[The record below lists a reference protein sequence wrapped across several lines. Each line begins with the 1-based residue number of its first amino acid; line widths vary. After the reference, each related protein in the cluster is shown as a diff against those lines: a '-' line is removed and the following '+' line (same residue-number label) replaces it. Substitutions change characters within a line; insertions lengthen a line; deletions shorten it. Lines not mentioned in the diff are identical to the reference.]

1 VEPHPKVR
9 EDVEKEYL
17 PKIAKLQSA
26 LEAKTIWANRLHENM
41 NAVTV
46 ENRDLKMVRALYP
59 TYFLLSGSREVG
71 TKYFFSWSWT

>member
-1 VEPHPKVR
+1 MVEPHPKVR

-46 ENRDLKMVRALYP
+46 ENKDLRMVRLM
-59 TYFLLSGSREVG
+59 F
-71 TKYFFSWSWT
+71 